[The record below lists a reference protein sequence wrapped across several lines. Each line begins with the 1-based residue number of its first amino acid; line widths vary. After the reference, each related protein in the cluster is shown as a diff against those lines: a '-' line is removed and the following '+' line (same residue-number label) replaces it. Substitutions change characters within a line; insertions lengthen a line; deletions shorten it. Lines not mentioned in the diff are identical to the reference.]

1 MQKASSTFIQNFQD
15 TMSIPNLSIIGIEYS
30 GDPQHNRPV
39 NIFNKIID
47 KNFPNLKKE
56 MPITYKKPI

>member
-1 MQKASSTFIQNFQD
+1 
-15 TMSIPNLSIIGIEYS
+15 MSIPNLSIIGIEYS